1 MLFDNFDMIEV
12 HTPFADSLLR
22 IRRIPDEVIHELRAL
37 YNEDGK
43 DHNRYLVADVK
54 RQKAPLLDQIKEKPN
69 LFQFMCGV
77 SLEFWKVY
85 NRNYFLNVG
94 MKNSSSK
101 VTSAWFVDY
110 DPGEYNP
117 VHNHLP
123 YDNDNLVDKRMT
135 PCNAIIWMD
144 VIDKNLEPDDADAH
158 MSGIWNENLDTMSFD
173 NSKNYNGDIGVWIN
187 GKYITYAPKQYE
199 CMIMSAET
207 LHWVY
212 PIRTKQKRLSF
223 QWNAQTLFVENSH
236 TPVL

>member
-117 VHNHLP
+117 VHNHSGVFSFVLWMKIP
-123 YDNDNLVDKRMT
+123 YKQEDEQET
-135 PCNAIIWMD
+135 QIA
-144 VIDKNLEPDDADAH
+144 KN
-158 MSGIWNENLDTMSFD
+158 T
-173 NSKNYNGDIGVWIN
+173 NSRCLNGAFE
-187 GKYITYAPKQYE
+187 ITYVNIAATNLPFPFLQGKGKLEQFYGHY
-199 CMIMSAET
+199 CRNSGG
-207 LHWVY
+207 
-212 PIRTKQKRLSF
+212 
-223 QWNAQTLFVENSH
+223 LFLGNS
-236 TPVL
+236 L